1 MGPRRLYVDS
11 NAIIHFVERRDVKQ
25 GKIGAMIASTVEG
38 GELIVVSE
46 IGVAE
51 CLYGAYKFLYG
62 AYKLKSAELEARY
75 LELFSSSTV
84 FDIVPV
90 DGDRLKSAARLGARK
105 GLKLVDAVH
114 FAAAVERNCKVF
126 LTDDERIKSSD
137 GVAVVRVSAL

>member
-38 GELIVVSE
+38 GELIIVSE

-51 CLYGAYKFLYG
+51 CLYGAYKLQ
-62 AYKLKSAELEARY
+62 SAELEARY
-75 LELFSSSTV
+75 LELFSGSTV

-114 FAAAVERNCKVF
+114 FAAAVERNCNVF

>member
-38 GELIVVSE
+38 GELIIVSE

-51 CLYGAYKFLYG
+51 CLYG

-114 FAAAVERNCKVF
+114 FAAAVERNCNVF

>member
-51 CLYGAYKFLYG
+51 CLYG